1 VLPAWFVDTGDEA
14 FVVGSVQIK
23 ERNRMRFVMFTFPDP
38 EYAATWL
45 EIDAAEREIEIDRHR
60 EWFARHRDKV
70 AGGEEL
76 AWPIRARTVRRHRG
90 EPVVTDGPF
99 IESKEILGGFI
110 VLDVA
115 DMDEATALAAEWP
128 SLRHAGSVVQV
139 QAVETG

>member
-1 VLPAWFVDTGDEA
+1 VANPRPYRPAPPRRAG
-14 FVVGSVQIK
+14 
-23 ERNRMRFVMFTFPDP
+23 R
-38 EYAATWL
+38 
-45 EIDAAEREIEIDRHR
+45 DR
-60 EWFARHRDKV
+60 W
-70 AGGEEL
+70 
-76 AWPIRARTVRRHRG
+76 
-90 EPVVTDGPF
+90 PF

>member
-1 VLPAWFVDTGDEA
+1 
-14 FVVGSVQIK
+14 
-23 ERNRMRFVMFTFPDP
+23 MRFVLFTYPDP

-45 EIDAAEREIEIDRHR
+45 EIDPEEREAEIERHR
-60 EWFARHRDKV
+60 QWFGRHSSKI

-76 AWPIRARTVRRHRG
+76 AWPIRARTVRRRDG

-99 IESKEILGGFI
+99 MESKEILGGFI

-128 SLRHAGSVVQV
+128 SLRHPGSVVQV
-139 QAVETG
+139 QAVEGG